1 MLAEVL
7 PGAPARDVPQDAQN
21 RVPARFCALQAGLGQ
36 TTWSADRGGIG
47 VVAGCVMARVPESSA
62 NDEESDMAK
71 SVSGFCLEYRVKTK
85 A

>member
-1 MLAEVL
+1 
-7 PGAPARDVPQDAQN
+7 VPQDAQN

-36 TTWSADRGGIG
+36 TIWSAERGGIG
-47 VVAGCVMARVPESSA
+47 VAGCVMAGVPESSA
-62 NDEESDMAK
+62 NDEKSDMAK